1 MTLAG
6 RTAIVTGATQ
16 GLGAAIAERFLA
28 AGAAV
33 ALCARNAAE
42 LEAKRSAL
50 ETAHP
55 GARVFAQAADVAAED
70 QVDAFFEA
78 AAAALGRIDILVN
91 NAGVYGPMGSID
103 TINWRDW
110 IRAIAVNLTGTVYCA
125 RKAVAL
131 FKPNRYGKIINL
143 SGGGAT
149 NPLPGIS
156 AYAASK
162 AAIVRF
168 TETLAL
174 EVADWRIDVNA
185 VAPGALATRLT
196 DELIAAGSERVG
208 ANLHAR
214 MVKLKADGG
223 TPLALGAELCVYLAS
238 AASDGL
244 SGRLIAAQWDPWP
257 FAEPIKQELA
267 ATDIYTLRR
276 VVPEERGRSWGERT

>member
-1 MTLAG
+1 MMLAG
-6 RTAIVTGATQ
+6 RAAIVTGATQ

-28 AGAAV
+28 EGAAV

-42 LEAKRSAL
+42 LVAKRRTL
-50 ETAHP
+50 ETAYP

-70 QVDAFFEA
+70 QIDAFFKDA
-78 AAAALGRIDILVN
+78 VNALGRIDILVN

-103 TINWRDW
+103 TIDW
-110 IRAIAVNLTGTVYCA
+110 CDWVRAVAINLTGTVYCA
-125 RKAVAL
+125 RKAVLL

-196 DELIAAGSERVG
+196 DELIAAGPQRVG
-208 ANLHAR
+208 SNLHAR
-214 MVKLKADGG
+214 MIKLKEGGG

-238 AASDGL
+238 TESDGL
-244 SGRLIAAQWDPWP
+244 TGRLIAAQWDPWP
-257 FAEPIKQELA
+257 FAEPIKHEIA
-267 ATDIYTLRR
+267 SSDIYTLRR
-276 VVPEERGRSWGERT
+276 IVPKERGRGWGDRT